1 MTQTHSRLPLSRV
14 AAPAAALLIL
24 GLAACGGGGGDAG
37 SGGGAAAASNVRTF
51 AGGAPG
57 GTLIVLS
64 DGEPDDLN
72 PLTFDSNPS
81 YQIVHLTFRA
91 LARRDSTLSSYV
103 PDLLERWEQ
112 PDSATVLLHV
122 RPGLKWHDGRPV
134 TAGDVVFTIERQK
147 DPRTASPRQQDVIA
161 VESARAVDSAT
172 VEVKLN
178 RTGPSTLN
186 ALLEVIPVPRHLL
199 DSIPA
204 DRMRFAGFGQR
215 PVGNGLFRFEQWQ
228 KGQQVTVQANPDAPE
243 GRPALERVIMRLVP
257 DPTARTT
264 ELLNG
269 NGDMAKV
276 AAHQRREV
284 EGARGVKLYTAAQV
298 RPAWIAWNTGKFP
311 VDDPAVRRAILMGI
325 DRPGIVR
332 GLFGDQGQ
340 AALTPIP
347 PKLREHGAGVRPIP
361 YDPNGAKQLLAQAGW
376 TDANRDGI
384 LEKNGR
390 PLHVDVEYSASDPI
404 RGDVLVAM
412 QAQLRRIGVDMAP
425 RSYERTTWVE
435 RLRGREFTGSFWGW
449 GWGPGV
455 MGPNAEQLFHSRS
468 IPPNGPNF
476 AGYRSPRVDALID
489 SILVQNDT
497 TRARGLWQ
505 QLEQQVTDD
514 AVYAPIFLD
523 PEFYA
528 VNDRFANVKFRGPEW
543 WEDVIFWNVPAD
555 KRLPRDR
562 MR

>member
-14 AAPAAALLIL
+14 AAPAAALLLL

-37 SGGGAAAASNVRTF
+37 STGDAAASDVRTF

-57 GTLIVLS
+57 GMLIVLS

-81 YQIVHLTFRA
+81 YQIVHLVFRA

-103 PDLLERWEQ
+103 PDLLERWER

-122 RPGLKWHDGRPV
+122 RPGLKWHDGQPV

-147 DPRTASPRQQDVIA
+147 DPKTASPRQQDVIA
-161 VESARAVDSAT
+161 VQSARAVDSVT

-204 DRMRFAGFGQR
+204 ERMRFAGFGQR
-215 PVGNGLFRFEQWQ
+215 PVGNGLFRFGAWQ
-228 KGQQVTVQANPDAPE
+228 KGQQVMVQANPDAPE

-284 EGARGVKLYTAAQV
+284 EGARGVRLYTAAQV
-298 RPAWIAWNTGKFP
+298 RPAWIAWNVNKFP

-332 GLFGDQGQ
+332 GLFGEQGQ

-347 PKLREHGAGVRPIP
+347 PKLREHGAGVRPVP
-361 YDPNGAKQLLAQAGW
+361 YDPAGARQLLAQAGW

-497 TRARGLWQ
+497 VRARGLWAR
-505 QLEQQVTDD
+505 LEQQVTDD

-562 MR
+562 TR

>member
-1 MTQTHSRLPLSRV
+1 MTETHSRLPLPRL
-14 AAPAAALLIL
+14 AASAAALVLL
-24 GLAACGGGGGDAG
+24 GLAACGGGDGGG
-37 SGGGAAAASNVRTF
+37 SGGGDAPGADVKTF

-57 GTLIVLS
+57 GMLIVLS

-81 YQIVHLTFRA
+81 YQIVHLVFRA
-91 LARRDSTLSSYV
+91 LARRDSTLSNYT

-112 PDSATVLLHV
+112 PDSATVLLRV

-134 TAGDVVFTIERQK
+134 TAEDVVFTIERQK
-147 DPRTASPRQQDVIA
+147 APATASPRQQDVIA

-186 ALLEVIPVPRHLL
+186 ALLEVIPVPKHLL
-199 DSIPA
+199 DSIPPE
-204 DRMRFAGFGQR
+204 RMRFASFGQR
-215 PVGNGLFRFEQWQ
+215 PVGNGLFRFEGWQ
-228 KGQQVTVQANPDAPE
+228 KGQQVTVVANADAPE
-243 GRPALERVIMRLVP
+243 GRPALARVMMRLVP

-284 EGARGVKLYTAAQV
+284 EGARNVKLHTAAQV
-298 RPAWIAWNTGKFP
+298 RPAWIAWNTSKFP

-325 DRPGIVR
+325 DRQGIVR
-332 GLFGDQGQ
+332 GLFGEQGQ
-340 AALTPIP
+340 AALSVIP
-347 PKLREHGAGVRPIP
+347 PRLREHSAGVRPIP
-361 YDPNGAKQLLAQAGW
+361 YDPNGAKALLAQAGW

-384 LEKNGR
+384 LEKGGR
-390 PLHVDVEYSASDPI
+390 PLRVEVEYSASDPI

-476 AGYRSPRVDALID
+476 AGYRNPRVDALID

-505 QLEQQVTDD
+505 QLEQQVVDD

-543 WEDVIFWNVPAD
+543 WEDVIFWSVPAD

-562 MR
+562 AR

>member
-1 MTQTHSRLPLSRV
+1 MTEKHSRLPLPRL
-14 AAPAAALLIL
+14 AASAAALVLL
-24 GLAACGGGGGDAG
+24 GLAACGGGDGGG
-37 SGGGAAAASNVRTF
+37 SGGGGAAGADVKTF
-51 AGGAPG
+51 TGAPAG

-72 PLTFDSNPS
+72 PLTFDSNPA

-134 TAGDVVFTIERQK
+134 TAEDVVFTIERQK
-147 DPRTASPRQQDVIA
+147 DPAVASPRQQDVIA

-186 ALLEVIPVPRHLL
+186 ALLEVIPVPKHLL
-199 DSIPA
+199 DSVPPE
-204 DRMRFAGFGQR
+204 RMRFSGFGQR
-215 PVGNGLFRFEQWQ
+215 PVGNGLFRFGDWQ
-228 KGQQVTVQANPDAPE
+228 KGQQVMVQANLEAPE
-243 GRPALERVIMRLVP
+243 GRPALDRVIMRVVP

-269 NGDMAKV
+269 NGDMAKI

-284 EGARGVKLYTAAQV
+284 EGARNVELHAAAQV
-298 RPAWIAWNTGKFP
+298 RPAWIAWNTNKFP

-325 DRPGIVR
+325 DRPALVR
-332 GLFGDQGQ
+332 GLFGEQGEP
-340 AALTPIP
+340 ALSPIP
-347 PKLREHGAGVRPIP
+347 PKLREHSADVRPIP
-361 YDPNGAKQLLAQAGW
+361 ADPAAARQLLAQAGW
-376 TDANRDGI
+376 RDANGDGI

-390 PLHVDVEYSASDPI
+390 PLRVEVEFSASDPI
-404 RGDVLVAM
+404 RGDMLVAM
-412 QAQLRRIGVDMAP
+412 QAQLRRIGVDLVP

-455 MGPNAEQLFHSRS
+455 MGPNAEMLFHSRS

-476 AGYRSPRVDALID
+476 AGYRNPRVDALID
-489 SILVQNDT
+489 SILVMNDS
-497 TRARGLWQ
+497 TRARGLWR
-505 QLEQQVTDD
+505 QLEQQVIDD

-543 WEDVIFWNVPAD
+543 WEDVIYWHVPPD
-555 KRLPRDR
+555 QRLPRDR
-562 MR
+562 AR